1 MAAREAHRWLG
12 AGLGVWIAAT
22 SAPAPAGQGPRLTEA
37 VSVYLFTAVDCPI
50 SDRYAPELS
59 RLATSFGDRVRFTLV
74 YANHGETAANVE
86 AHARAFGF
94 AMPHIRDD
102 GTLVRRAN
110 VSVTPEAAVFDRL
123 GRLVYRGRIDDRY
136 TDFGVDRPTPTRR
149 DLALAIEEVLAGR
162 PVTVPETRSIG
173 CAIVRRP

>member
-12 AGLGVWIAAT
+12 AGLGVWMAAT
-22 SAPAPAGQGPRLTEA
+22 SAPTAAGQAPLPGDGI
-37 VSVYLFTAVDCPI
+37 SVFVFTAVDCPI

-59 RLATSFGDRVRFTLV
+59 RLSASFGDRVRFTLV
-74 YANHGETAANVE
+74 YPNHGDTAASVE

-102 GTLVRRAN
+102 GPLVRKAN
-110 VSVTPEAAVFDRL
+110 VTVTPEAAVFDRS
-123 GRLVYRGRIDDRY
+123 GRLVYRGRIDDRH

-149 DLALAIEEVLAGR
+149 DLAIAIEEVLAER

>member
-12 AGLGVWIAAT
+12 VGLGVLIAAT
-22 SAPAPAGQGPRLTEA
+22 SAPAAAGQGPPLTE
-37 VSVYLFTAVDCPI
+37 SVLVYVFTAVDCPI

-74 YANHGETAANVE
+74 YANHGDTAAGIE
-86 AHARAFGF
+86 AHAGAFGF

-102 GTLVRRAN
+102 GTLVRKAN
-110 VSVTPEAAVFDRL
+110 VTVTPEAAVFDRS

-136 TDFGVDRPTPTRR
+136 TDYGVDRPTPTRR
-149 DLALAIEEVLAGR
+149 DLAVALEEMLAGR